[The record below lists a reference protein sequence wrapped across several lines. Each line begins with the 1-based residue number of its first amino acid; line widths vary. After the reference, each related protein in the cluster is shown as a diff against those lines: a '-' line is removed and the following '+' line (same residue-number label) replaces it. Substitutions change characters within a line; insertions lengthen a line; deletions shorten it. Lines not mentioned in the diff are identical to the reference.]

1 MASIAALWNRAAR
14 RAGPAALLI
23 VAVLGVA
30 AYTAFIRSSGGAPGD
45 APIAPL
51 AVEEPSNGPSTPTS
65 TSDAAIGS
73 PLDPLPSP
81 LAVPADSPDATA
93 STLARMV
100 SAGGIDA
107 LPALLFSPRT
117 AGITAFGPVSTAVVV
132 ADGPGQGVYVSSL
145 AGSVTVL

>member
-100 SAGGIDA
+100 SAGGVHSPAAPRSA
-107 LPALLFSPRT
+107 LPTRRLPRFGT
-117 AGITAFGPVSTAVVV
+117 AR
-132 ADGPGQGVYVSSL
+132 QG
-145 AGSVTVL
+145 

>member
-81 LAVPADSPDATA
+81 LAVPADNPDATA
-93 STLARMV
+93 STLARKV
-100 SAGGIDA
+100 SAGGIA
-107 LPALLFSPRT
+107 ARPAPLSPPRT
-117 AGITAFGPVSTAVVV
+117 APNPGFRTGPTRGVSAERP
-132 ADGPGQGVYVSSL
+132 GPGTSRRAL
-145 AGSVTVL
+145 